1 MFVLYDECPCLVYGP
16 VSHDI
21 HAFDERVSLASLQRV
36 TGTIA
41 LFISNWCGLEPVKP

>member
-1 MFVLYDECPCLVYGP
+1 MCGP

-21 HAFDERVSLASLQRV
+21 HAFDERVSLTSLQRV

-41 LFISNWCGLEPVKP
+41 LLVANWCGLEPFKL

>member
-1 MFVLYDECPCLVYGP
+1 VYGP

-41 LFISNWCGLEPVKP
+41 LFISNWCGLEPVKT